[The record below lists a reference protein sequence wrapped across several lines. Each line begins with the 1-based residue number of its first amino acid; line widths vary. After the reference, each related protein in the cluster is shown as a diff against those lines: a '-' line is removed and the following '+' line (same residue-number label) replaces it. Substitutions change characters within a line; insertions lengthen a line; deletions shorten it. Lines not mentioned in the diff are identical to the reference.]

1 MPEIHRLLAGR
12 GSGVQPDRPRRI
24 GRPVNVVGRR
34 AARAAGLAAAVIMGV
49 ATLAGLV
56 RVLPWIVAPNVP
68 FRVALPFAR
77 ALFAVGLETTLLCA
91 PPIGWALAASTLVER
106 GEARAFFALGLSPA
120 RVVRSTVGVA
130 AGFAAFSAL
139 AALAWGTEASAPGR
153 LARSLVEQSKR
164 SCAGEVVP
172 RTAHVPF
179 VGVTWLCFQD
189 QAPRLSGA
197 LPGGGGTFTAADLA
211 IADDLRSLYFSDMR
225 LLLGDGGGFRV
236 HVDEARVTGL
246 SPWGRASNLRP
257 AVRALLLSVTGAILA
272 LLASFFV
279 LSRSVSN
286 RLLSLLIGGVGP
298 VAALLAMS
306 RLEQGEHAPL
316 IYAWVPLAALLGQ
329 AGAIVLERTLG
340 RSRPIKSRS

>member
-1 MPEIHRLLAGR
+1 
-12 GSGVQPDRPRRI
+12 
-24 GRPVNVVGRR
+24 
-34 AARAAGLAAAVIMGV
+34 MGV

-68 FRVALPFAR
+68 LRVALPFAR

-106 GEARAFFALGLSPA
+106 GEARALFAIGLSPA
-120 RVVRSTVGVA
+120 RVVRATV
-130 AGFAAFSAL
+130 GFAAAFAALSAL
-139 AALAWGTEASAPGR
+139 AGLAWGTEASAPGR

-211 IADDLRSLYFSDMR
+211 ISDDLRSLYVEDMH
-225 LLLGDGGGFRV
+225 LLLGNEGRVLV

-257 AVRALLLSVTGAILA
+257 SARALLLSATGAVLA
-272 LLASFFV
+272 LLAAFFV

-286 RLLSLLIGGVGP
+286 RLLSLLIGGAGP
-298 VAALLAMS
+298 AAALLAMS

-316 IYAWVPLAALLGQ
+316 SYAWVPLAALSGQ
-329 AGAIVLERTLG
+329 AAAILLERLLG
-340 RSRPIKSRS
+340 RWRRTKTVT

>member
-1 MPEIHRLLAGR
+1 MPEIHRLLA
-12 GSGVQPDRPRRI
+12 V
-24 GRPVNVVGRR
+24 RPVNVVGRR
-34 AARAAGLAAAVIMGV
+34 AARAAGLAAAAIMGV

-68 FRVALPFAR
+68 LRVALPFAR

-106 GEARAFFALGLSPA
+106 GESRAFFAIGLSPA
-120 RVVRSTVGVA
+120 RVVRATAWYA
-130 AGFAAFSAL
+130 AGFAAMSAL

-153 LARSLVEQSKR
+153 LARSLVEQSKQ

-189 QAPRLSGA
+189 QAPRLSGS

-211 IADDLRSLYFSDMR
+211 ISDDLRSLYFADMR
-225 LLLGDGGGFRV
+225 MMLGEGGGVRV
-236 HVDEARVTGL
+236 HVDQAQVTGL

-257 AVRALLLSVTGAILA
+257 ATRALLLSTTGAILA

-279 LSRSVSN
+279 LSRSVQS
-286 RLLSLLIGGVGP
+286 RLASLLIGGAGP
-298 VAALLAMS
+298 VAALLTMS
-306 RLEQGEHAPL
+306 RLEQGEHPPL
-316 IYAWVPLAALLGQ
+316 SYGWVPIAALLGQ
-329 AGAIVLERTLG
+329 AGAMLLERALA
-340 RSRPIKSRS
+340 RRRFLKIAS